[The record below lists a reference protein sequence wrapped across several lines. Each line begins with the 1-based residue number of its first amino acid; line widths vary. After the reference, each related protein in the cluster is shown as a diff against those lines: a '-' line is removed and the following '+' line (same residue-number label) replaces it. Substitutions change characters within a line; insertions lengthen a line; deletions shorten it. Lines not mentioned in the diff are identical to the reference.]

1 MGHSPGS
8 PMFPFYSTY
17 YKKLEGTFKL
27 KSAMAALIE
36 NINIQNVPEKRKY
49 PKDNPAAAKKRNDAR
64 KDKAKPFEG
73 KVNFSCESVEERE
86 RIYNLASQVKDTIG
100 GGNPSRVSNK
110 DMLNEVFNFYL
121 RNNTSQE
128 NFDEPGDYI
137 PFADTSFTKCDE
149 KEDTS
154 QPLFIASTSAIGHL
168 IKRITNH
175 RILCNSLVKIKTCKL
190 LSHVA
195 YCKLQCDN
203 KHEISWLFKKR

>member
-1 MGHSPGS
+1 M
-8 PMFPFYSTY
+8 M
-17 YKKLEGTFKL
+17 LEKTR
-27 KSAMAALIE
+27 
-36 NINIQNVPEKRKY
+36 QT
-49 PKDNPAAAKKRNDAR
+49 
-64 KDKAKPFEG
+64 FEG

-86 RIYNLASQVKDTIG
+86 HIYNLASQVKDTIG
-100 GGNPSRVSNK
+100 DGNPNRVSKK

-154 QPLFIASTSAIGHL
+154 QHLFIASTSAIDHL
-168 IKRITNH
+168 IRRITNH

-190 LSHVA
+190 LGHVA

-203 KHEISWLFKKR
+203 KHDISWSSSPYIGDKYLGNLRMAHGYYVSGILPNQYQRFCQAASIEL